1 MNNLARNTTPAP
13 PPEKPAELKAPIFSR
28 DHLRAQRDLRRQ
40 NYRLNRHLSFS
51 GEPVIWLS
59 ASALTLALLM
69 IVGILTLIFVEGFST
84 FWPGPLSHLTLKDGS
99 ILLGEETRHERVFSE
114 ADHQFEDRR
123 LFRVGNFDISGK
135 HFQWVRQQDIAAE
148 TFPQAFLVERKE
160 WGRFY
165 GLMKAETDQML
176 TFETAQGQIKDL
188 RRMDVVRMFAPN
200 SLGVVGKLQV
210 YLARWFEFVIAE
222 PREANNEGGIF
233 PAIFGTVAMTMIMT
247 LFVVPFG
254 VLTALYMREYAKNGF
269 AIRATRIAVNNLAG
283 VPSIVF
289 GVFGLGFFCYI
300 FGANIDQVFFSQS
313 LPNPTF
319 GKGGILWASLTLSL
333 LTLPVVIVATE
344 EALAAVPNSMREGSY
359 GCGASKWQT
368 IRYIVLPR
376 ALPGIITGG
385 ILAIARGAGEVAP
398 LMLVGAVKLAPNLP
412 IDTSAPF
419 IHPER
424 SFMHLGFHIYDLA
437 FQSQNSEAAKPVVF
451 TTALLLILIVLGL
464 NILALILRAKLR
476 RRYVDRRF

>member
-1 MNNLARNTTPAP
+1 MKNLAHDTAP
-13 PPEKPAELKAPIFSR
+13 IPVPEKPAPMTAPLFSR
-28 DHLRAQRDLRRQ
+28 DHLRAQRDVRRQ

-69 IVGILTLIFVEGFST
+69 IVGILSLIFLEGFST
-84 FWPGPLSHLTLKDGS
+84 FWPGPLSQIKLHDGTV
-99 ILLGEETRHERVFSE
+99 ILGEETRRERVYSE
-114 ADHQFEDRR
+114 AEHQFEDRR
-123 LFRVGNFDISGK
+123 LIRVGNFDISGK
-135 HFQWVRQQDIAAE
+135 HFQWVRQQDIVEE
-148 TFPQAFLVERKE
+148 TFPQAVLVERKE

-165 GLMKAETDQML
+165 GFLKSEADQVL
-176 TFETAQGQIKDL
+176 AFETAQGQSKEL
-188 RRMDVVRMFAPN
+188 RRVDMVRMFLPN
-200 SLGVVGKLQV
+200 DLGIFGKLQV
-210 YLARWFEFVIAE
+210 YAARWIEFVIAE

-233 PAIFGTVAMTMIMT
+233 PAIFGTVAMTLIMT

-254 VLTALYMREYAKNGF
+254 VLTALYLREYAKNGW

-300 FGANIDQVFFSQS
+300 FGANIDQVFFSQH

-412 IDTSAPF
+412 LDTTAPF